1 MSERGHLQVDIGG
14 NASGFRQ
21 ALSGIRQQARQFSKE
36 VGAGFEGAGKGFW
49 GGVVGA
55 LSIEGMRAV
64 SGKIMAS
71 FSNFV
76 SKASGI
82 SDLAEQM
89 NMGTD
94 ETQKWAKAVDDLN
107 LSFGGLQ
114 AVLATIE
121 QTRTEAL
128 LDRKVRDKYDAL
140 GVSVMGQRETGNSD
154 FAKLVFD
161 AGAKDDAGRAA
172 FIDLLGKRAGK
183 FIPVG
188 NAYAKAKA
196 PISEEA
202 IDAGKEA
209 QRAERELSAIRTTL
223 WGRLV
228 TMVVKTAKTAGEA
241 SVPGA
246 RREASIRRAVADL
259 AFDPYATKPAKAGG
273 LVEDPLETAELS
285 ADVAKE
291 ADGKAKREQAEDR
304 LREIQLKNMGASAR
318 RASLQTE
325 LATVDSKIKNLAPF
339 LDILGESDKTRLAG
353 YRIQQETLT
362 GELRDTE
369 EKHTKPPMIGSDAL
383 AKSGL
388 FSASAL
394 NIVGEG
400 GRPDAQLVEL
410 KGIRRAIETHRDPH
424 GL

>member
-21 ALSGIRQQARQFSKE
+21 ALNGIRQQARQFSRE
-36 VGAGFEGAGKGFW
+36 VGAGFEGAGKGFF
-49 GGVVGA
+49 GGIIGA

-71 FSNFV
+71 FGNFV
-76 SKASGI
+76 QKASGI
-82 SDLAEQM
+82 SNLAEQM

-128 LDRKVRDKYDAL
+128 TDRKARDKYSAL
-140 GVSVMGQRETGNSD
+140 GIDIMGQRDTGNSD
-154 FAKLVFD
+154 FAQMVFD

-183 FIPVG
+183 FIPIG

-202 IDAGKEA
+202 IGAGKEA
-209 QRAERELSAIRTTL
+209 QRAERELSNLWTTL

-228 TMVVKTAKTAGEA
+228 TTVVKTAKTFGEA

-273 LVEDPLETAELS
+273 LVEDPLETAELA
-285 ADVAKE
+285 ADVKGE
-291 ADGKAKREQAEDR
+291 GEWKDKHEQAEDR

-353 YRIQQETLT
+353 YRIQHETLT

-383 AKSGL
+383 AKVGL

-394 NIVGEG
+394 NMIGTPGPES
-400 GRPDAQLVEL
+400 AQLVEL
-410 KGIRRAIETHRDPH
+410 KGIRKAIEAHRDPH